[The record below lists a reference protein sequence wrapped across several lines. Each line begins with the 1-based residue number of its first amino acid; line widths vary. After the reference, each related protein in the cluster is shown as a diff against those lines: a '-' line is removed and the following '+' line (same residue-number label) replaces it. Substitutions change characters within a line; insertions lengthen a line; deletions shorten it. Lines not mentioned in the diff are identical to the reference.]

1 MMNKK
6 PLNNFNLILRKA
18 ILLCIYFLAFG
29 CKAQTTILSDINL
42 LKPTHEIE
50 NKNIKE
56 VIDFM
61 LTDNEFHNWRK
72 NENKLLVISSL
83 SKDNKDL
90 VRAITLYRDKI
101 SIMGIPEN
109 YSGYFM
115 YKDVFIV
122 FYGDDKPYLK
132 RTKNKI
138 LPNLFNFDGN
148 HQKLTSPE
156 YYGAEFTVDHD
167 KVFVNEKNWF
177 GSPVIK

>member
-61 LTDNEFHNWRK
+61 LTDNEFNNWQS
-72 NENKLLVISSL
+72 NENKMLLVSSIPDGD
-83 SKDNKDL
+83 KNI
-90 VRAITLYRDKI
+90 VRAITIYRKESYI
-101 SIMGIPEN
+101 VGIPNN

-122 FYGDDKPYLK
+122 FYGNDKLYLK

-138 LPNLFNFDGN
+138 LTDLFNFKSN
-148 HQKLTSPE
+148 LRKLSFPE
-156 YYGAEFTVDHD
+156 YYGAQFTVDHD
-167 KVFVNEKNWF
+167 KVFVNEKKLVW
-177 GSPVIK
+177 